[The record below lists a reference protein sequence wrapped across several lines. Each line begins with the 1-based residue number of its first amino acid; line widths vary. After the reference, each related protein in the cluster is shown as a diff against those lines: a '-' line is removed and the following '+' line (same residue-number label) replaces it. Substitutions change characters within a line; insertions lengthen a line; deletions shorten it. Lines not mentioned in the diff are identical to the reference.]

1 MVSASRLRG
10 QSAKAVS
17 LGGFIIVK
25 MGWNS
30 LVKVVEGFEYP
41 VSCVQDDV
49 AAPDINKK
57 YSQLSLPSRGESAY
71 GMT

>member
-1 MVSASRLRG
+1 
-10 QSAKAVS
+10 
-17 LGGFIIVK
+17 

-30 LVKVVEGFEYP
+30 FVTVIEGFEYP

-49 AAPDINKK
+49 EAPDCNEK

-71 GMT
+71 EMT